1 MKILLVG
8 IFVRSTKRS
17 AKKKLRILDAMRS
30 LALTRCSGSPTDCR
44 ATELESGKTNT

>member
-17 AKKKLRILDAMRS
+17 AKNKN
-30 LALTRCSGSPTDCR
+30 THSGCNAKSCTD
-44 ATELESGKTNT
+44 EMFGKPYGL